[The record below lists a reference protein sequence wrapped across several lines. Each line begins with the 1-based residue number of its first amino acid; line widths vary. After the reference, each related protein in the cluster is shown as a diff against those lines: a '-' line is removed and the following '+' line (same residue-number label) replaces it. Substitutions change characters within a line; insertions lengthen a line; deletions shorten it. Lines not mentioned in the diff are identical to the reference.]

1 VVILKRRFILSDFV
15 ITHGL
20 QKTQEGVPM
29 SIGFRVLKQDRK
41 VSAEWVERY
50 RTVPVAN
57 ISDSMNRM
65 TAGGASLRSMHRQG
79 VLVGPALTVKARPGD
94 NLMLHY
100 AIDIAQPGDVI
111 VVDAGGDLSNAL
123 IGEMMVAYAAKRG
136 VAGIVINGAIRDAA
150 SIGAGDFP
158 LFAAGVTHR
167 GPYKDGPGEVNV
179 PIALDGMVIE
189 PGDLMIGDE
198 DGLLC
203 VPFDQVGEV
212 YDRAHAKHAAEQK
225 QLEQIALGE
234 NDRTWVL
241 KSLTQK
247 GCEFPG

>member
-1 VVILKRRFILSDFV
+1 
-15 ITHGL
+15 
-20 QKTQEGVPM
+20 M

>member
-1 VVILKRRFILSDFV
+1 
-15 ITHGL
+15 
-20 QKTQEGVPM
+20 M
-29 SIGFRVLKQDRK
+29 SIGFRVLKQQRK
-41 VSAEWVERY
+41 VAAEWVERY
-50 RTVPVAN
+50 RSVPVAN

-65 TAGGASLRSMHRQG
+65 TAGGASLQPMHHKG

-94 NLMLHY
+94 NLMLHH
-100 AIDIAQPGDVI
+100 ALDIAQPGDVI

-123 IGEMMVAYAAKRG
+123 IGEMMVAYAIKKG

-158 LFAAGVTHR
+158 VFAAGITHR

-179 PIALDGMVIE
+179 PIAVGGMVIE
-189 PGDLMIGDE
+189 PGDLVIGDE

-212 YDRAHAKHAAEQK
+212 YDRAYAKHAAEQK

-247 GCEFPG
+247 GCEFI